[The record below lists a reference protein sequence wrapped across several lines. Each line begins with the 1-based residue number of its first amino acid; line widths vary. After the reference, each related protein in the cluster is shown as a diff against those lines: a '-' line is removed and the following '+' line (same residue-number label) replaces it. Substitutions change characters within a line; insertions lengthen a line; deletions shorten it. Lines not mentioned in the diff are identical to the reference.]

1 MLLAIVAVPLTTKL
15 EVPLALVIAGLVPL
29 MLNEPI
35 VSAFCISTVAL
46 LMVSKLLVLP
56 KVPLPVTRK
65 VPAFTVVAPVYK
77 LVPDKVSVPLPV
89 FVNAPEVES
98 DAPVIVKVCPDVA
111 TSIVP
116 VVDEV
121 IVKFRLVLTLLLS
134 LIHI

>member
-65 VPAFTVVAPVYK
+65 VPAFTVVAP
-77 LVPDKVSVPLPV
+77 P
-89 FVNAPEVES
+89 
-98 DAPVIVKVCPDVA
+98 
-111 TSIVP
+111 
-116 VVDEV
+116 
-121 IVKFRLVLTLLLS
+121 
-134 LIHI
+134 